1 MIKSTAIWHAAPISD
16 QQHPERYFRRAADLV
31 DLKQSPGFLEKLDGW
46 KTEYGLKNW
55 YLRDVSGYIGIHIYF
70 KNSSNF
76 YYPWELQVWD
86 EKDAKANIENHMA
99 YKRNFV
105 R

>member
-1 MIKSTAIWHAAPISD
+1 M
-16 QQHPERYFRRAADLV
+16 
-31 DLKQSPGFLEKLDGW
+31 
-46 KTEYGLKNW
+46 
-55 YLRDVSGYIGIHIYF
+55 GYIGIHIYF